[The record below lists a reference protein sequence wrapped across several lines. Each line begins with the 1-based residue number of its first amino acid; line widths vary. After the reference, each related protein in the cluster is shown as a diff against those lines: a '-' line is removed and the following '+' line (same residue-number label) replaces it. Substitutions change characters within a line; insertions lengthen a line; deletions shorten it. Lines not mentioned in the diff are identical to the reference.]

1 MTLRDE
7 YDFSKA
13 KPNPYAKALKS
24 QVTIRLDKSTIEYF
38 KKLSDAVGVPHQ
50 SLINLYLRDCVVS
63 EKKLELNW
71 ASESHITSV

>member
-1 MTLRDE
+1 MRDE

-38 KKLSDAVGVPHQ
+38 KKLSEE
-50 SLINLYLRDCVVS
+50 
-63 EKKLELNW
+63 EKLQLKW
-71 ASESHITSV
+71 AS